1 MMGRYQEALAVMR
14 ETPDPRGSNDLL
26 LALAG
31 TGRTEEALTLADSLL
46 ALNDTS
52 FVWDSVVSALGRQ
65 DPLAASGLVDRL
77 QRDAA
82 PAPELTARR
91 LYDDALRLVP
101 VDMAKAKARLV
112 QAAGIPGRTDSG
124 ERARLRLLRASL
136 GAVRT
141 LDELAPLGDSLS
153 ALASRPSGAA
163 SEAAALEGTLS
174 RLRVLQDSGGA
185 GVPQGDLRP
194 FLGAEAARDTLAAP
208 ALAAGLFRRISD
220 EWPASPYA
228 PKALLAAERLDP
240 SDTEASRAK
249 LDSLYADSP
258 YLAVARGED
267 PQGYQVL
274 EDSLQ

>member
-1 MMGRYQEALAVMR
+1 
-14 ETPDPRGSNDLL
+14 
-26 LALAG
+26 
-31 TGRTEEALTLADSLL
+31 
-46 ALNDTS
+46 
-52 FVWDSVVSALGRQ
+52 
-65 DPLAASGLVDRL
+65 
-77 QRDAA
+77 
-82 PAPELTARR
+82 
-91 LYDDALRLVP
+91 
-101 VDMAKAKARLV
+101 
-112 QAAGIPGRTDSG
+112 
-124 ERARLRLLRASL
+124 LRLLRASL
-136 GAVRT
+136 GAART

-185 GVPQGDLRP
+185 GVPQGDLRL

-274 EDSLQ
+274 EDSLQAFAAAQAVAGPRGRQPGAV